1 MSDIPKDLKYTEE
14 HEWVRMEGS
23 VGVCGITDYAQEML
37 TDIVYV
43 ELPEVDIE
51 IGQGE
56 QVAVVES
63 VKAVSDV
70 YAPLS
75 GTIVEINEELEDS
88 PEMVNDDPYGEG
100 WIFKIEV
107 EDDNEQEG
115 KDSQERGIGEVP
127 GVDGD
132 IVTEETR
139 HCVHGHLRPRVF
151 RGETLEPAGSSF
163 GPSPEKGRECGPHT
177 LQAVLQLQ

>member
-1 MSDIPKDLKYTEE
+1 MSDIPKNLRYTEE

-70 YAPLS
+70 YAPLT
-75 GTIVEINEELEDS
+75 GTVIEINEELEDS

-100 WIFKIEV
+100 WIFKIEI
-107 EDDNEQEG
+107 EDEEEMEG
-115 KDSQERGIGEVP
+115 LMDA
-127 GVDGD
+127 
-132 IVTEETR
+132 EEYAA
-139 HCVHGHLRPRVF
+139 F
-151 RGETLEPAGSSF
+151 IESME
-163 GPSPEKGRECGPHT
+163 EDE
-177 LQAVLQLQ
+177 

>member
-70 YAPLS
+70 YAPLT

-100 WIFKIEV
+100 WIFKIEI
-107 EDDNEQEG
+107 ENDDEL
-115 KDSQERGIGEVP
+115 
-127 GVDGD
+127 
-132 IVTEETR
+132 EE
-139 HCVHGHLRPRVF
+139 LMDAEEYAAF
-151 RGETLEPAGSSF
+151 IESME
-163 GPSPEKGRECGPHT
+163 EEE
-177 LQAVLQLQ
+177 

>member
-1 MSDIPKDLKYTEE
+1 MSDIPKDLRYTEE

-51 IGQGE
+51 IAQGE

-70 YAPLS
+70 YAPLT
-75 GTIVEINEELEDS
+75 GTIVEINEELEDA

-100 WIFKIEV
+100 WIFKIEL
-107 EDDNEQEG
+107 EDD
-115 KDSQERGIGEVP
+115 GEL
-127 GVDGD
+127 
-132 IVTEETR
+132 EE
-139 HCVHGHLRPRVF
+139 LMDAEEYAAF
-151 RGETLEPAGSSF
+151 IESME
-163 GPSPEKGRECGPHT
+163 EDE
-177 LQAVLQLQ
+177 

>member
-88 PEMVNDDPYGEG
+88 PEMLNDDPYGEG

-115 KDSQERGIGEVP
+115 LMDA
-127 GVDGD
+127 
-132 IVTEETR
+132 EEYAA
-139 HCVHGHLRPRVF
+139 F
-151 RGETLEPAGSSF
+151 IESME
-163 GPSPEKGRECGPHT
+163 EEE
-177 LQAVLQLQ
+177 

>member
-1 MSDIPKDLKYTEE
+1 MSDIPKNLKYTEE
-14 HEWVRMEGS
+14 HEWIRMEGS

-70 YAPLS
+70 YAPLA
-75 GTIVEINEELEDS
+75 GTIIEINEELEDS

-100 WIFKIEV
+100 WIFKIEIEENDELEELMDAEEYAAFIESME
-107 EDDNEQEG
+107 EDE
-115 KDSQERGIGEVP
+115 
-127 GVDGD
+127 
-132 IVTEETR
+132 
-139 HCVHGHLRPRVF
+139 
-151 RGETLEPAGSSF
+151 
-163 GPSPEKGRECGPHT
+163 
-177 LQAVLQLQ
+177 

>member
-100 WIFKIEV
+100 WIFKSEV

-115 KDSQERGIGEVP
+115 LMDA
-127 GVDGD
+127 
-132 IVTEETR
+132 EEYAA
-139 HCVHGHLRPRVF
+139 F
-151 RGETLEPAGSSF
+151 IESME
-163 GPSPEKGRECGPHT
+163 EEE
-177 LQAVLQLQ
+177 

>member
-70 YAPLS
+70 YAPLT
-75 GTIVEINEELEDS
+75 GTIIEINEELEDS

-100 WIFKIEV
+100 WIFKIEIE
-107 EDDNEQEG
+107 EDDELEG
-115 KDSQERGIGEVP
+115 LMDA
-127 GVDGD
+127 
-132 IVTEETR
+132 EEYAA
-139 HCVHGHLRPRVF
+139 F
-151 RGETLEPAGSSF
+151 IESME
-163 GPSPEKGRECGPHT
+163 EEE
-177 LQAVLQLQ
+177 

>member
-1 MSDIPKDLKYTEE
+1 MSDIPKDLRYTEE

-51 IGQGE
+51 IAQGE

-70 YAPLS
+70 YAPLT

-100 WIFKIEV
+100 WIFKIEL
-107 EDDNEQEG
+107 EDD
-115 KDSQERGIGEVP
+115 GEL
-127 GVDGD
+127 
-132 IVTEETR
+132 EE
-139 HCVHGHLRPRVF
+139 LMDAEEYAAF
-151 RGETLEPAGSSF
+151 IESME
-163 GPSPEKGRECGPHT
+163 EDE
-177 LQAVLQLQ
+177 

>member
-1 MSDIPKDLKYTEE
+1 MSDIPKNLKYTEE
-14 HEWVRMEGS
+14 HEWIRMEGS
-23 VGVCGITDYAQEML
+23 KGVCGITDYAQEML

-70 YAPLS
+70 YSPVT
-75 GTIVEINEELEDS
+75 GTIIEINEELEDS
-88 PEMVNDDPYGEG
+88 PEMVNEDPYGEG

-107 EDDNEQEG
+107 DDEEELEGLMDAEEYAAFIESMEEDE
-115 KDSQERGIGEVP
+115 
-127 GVDGD
+127 
-132 IVTEETR
+132 
-139 HCVHGHLRPRVF
+139 
-151 RGETLEPAGSSF
+151 
-163 GPSPEKGRECGPHT
+163 
-177 LQAVLQLQ
+177 

>member
-1 MSDIPKDLKYTEE
+1 MSDIPQDLKYTEE

-88 PEMVNDDPYGEG
+88 PEMLNDDPYGEG

-107 EDDNEQEG
+107 ENDDEL
-115 KDSQERGIGEVP
+115 
-127 GVDGD
+127 
-132 IVTEETR
+132 EE
-139 HCVHGHLRPRVF
+139 LMDAEEYAAF
-151 RGETLEPAGSSF
+151 IESME
-163 GPSPEKGRECGPHT
+163 EDE
-177 LQAVLQLQ
+177 

>member
-107 EDDNEQEG
+107 ENDDEL
-115 KDSQERGIGEVP
+115 
-127 GVDGD
+127 
-132 IVTEETR
+132 EE
-139 HCVHGHLRPRVF
+139 LMDAEEYAAF
-151 RGETLEPAGSSF
+151 IESME
-163 GPSPEKGRECGPHT
+163 EDE
-177 LQAVLQLQ
+177 

>member
-1 MSDIPKDLKYTEE
+1 MSDIPQDLKYTEE

-88 PEMVNDDPYGEG
+88 PEMLNDDPYGEG

-107 EDDNEQEG
+107 EDDKEQEG
-115 KDSQERGIGEVP
+115 LRDA
-127 GVDGD
+127 
-132 IVTEETR
+132 EEYAA
-139 HCVHGHLRPRVF
+139 F
-151 RGETLEPAGSSF
+151 IESME
-163 GPSPEKGRECGPHT
+163 EEE
-177 LQAVLQLQ
+177 

>member
-1 MSDIPKDLKYTEE
+1 MSDIPKNLKYTEE
-14 HEWVRMEGS
+14 HEWIRMEGS
-23 VGVCGITDYAQEML
+23 VGVCGITDYAHEML

-70 YAPLS
+70 YAPLA
-75 GTIVEINEELEDS
+75 GTIIEINEELEDS

-100 WIFKIEV
+100 WIFKIEIEENDELEELMDAEEYAAFIESME
-107 EDDNEQEG
+107 EDE
-115 KDSQERGIGEVP
+115 
-127 GVDGD
+127 
-132 IVTEETR
+132 
-139 HCVHGHLRPRVF
+139 
-151 RGETLEPAGSSF
+151 
-163 GPSPEKGRECGPHT
+163 
-177 LQAVLQLQ
+177 

>member
-14 HEWVRMEGS
+14 HEWVRKEGS

-88 PEMVNDDPYGEG
+88 PEVVNDDPYGDG
-100 WIFKIEV
+100 WIFKIEIADDDELEELMDAEEYAAFIESME
-107 EDDNEQEG
+107 EDE
-115 KDSQERGIGEVP
+115 
-127 GVDGD
+127 
-132 IVTEETR
+132 
-139 HCVHGHLRPRVF
+139 
-151 RGETLEPAGSSF
+151 
-163 GPSPEKGRECGPHT
+163 
-177 LQAVLQLQ
+177 